1 MTFEESR
8 RQLLELL
15 RSKSVF
21 HGNFT
26 LSSGA
31 RSNYYVDCKLTTL
44 DPKGA
49 WLVGQAMHALIRR
62 EEKARALTLDAVG
75 GLTMGADPI
84 ALAVGMVSQHARD
97 ATPLQVFCVRKSP
110 KAHGQTKLIEG
121 NFRKGDT
128 VVVLDDV
135 VTRGEST
142 LAAINAVVTEGGTV
156 AFAAVLVDRQ
166 EGGREKIEAM
176 GVPVVSLFSRDEVL
190 AAPARPLDHEEA
202 GTMVS

>member
-1 MTFEESR
+1 MCRNCRGRGRPHAGKQIRSRWLTRPRAGVRPVRGKSGWEYPVGKKEQLVIQLPAGGAEDLVMTFEESR

-84 ALAVGMVSQHARD
+84 ALAVGMVSEHAR
-97 ATPLQVFCVRKSP
+97 
-110 KAHGQTKLIEG
+110 
-121 NFRKGDT
+121 
-128 VVVLDDV
+128 
-135 VTRGEST
+135 
-142 LAAINAVVTEGGTV
+142 
-156 AFAAVLVDRQ
+156 
-166 EGGREKIEAM
+166 
-176 GVPVVSLFSRDEVL
+176 
-190 AAPARPLDHEEA
+190 
-202 GTMVS
+202 